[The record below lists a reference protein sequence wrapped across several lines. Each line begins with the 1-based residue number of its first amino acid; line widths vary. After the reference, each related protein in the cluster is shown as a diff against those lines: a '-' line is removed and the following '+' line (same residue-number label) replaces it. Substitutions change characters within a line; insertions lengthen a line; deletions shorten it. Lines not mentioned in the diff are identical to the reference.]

1 MTRPKQ
7 SPAHPFTLCRYEKAY
22 DCFRKALDRG
32 FAAPALR
39 LAQLYRQGD
48 FVEQD
53 LEKSLYYASLAAYQ
67 SDESLKGREC
77 QELFLQYCKK
87 CPRFCETSSQD
98 YDLATYWSGKA
109 AEIDPKHIPGF
120 VSLIATYNS
129 ENWGQTHI
137 QYRFP
142 WVLDSAP
149 DEKARATDRRD
160 RLTSFY
166 HCECR
171 KMCEPQLR

>member
-1 MTRPKQ
+1 M
-7 SPAHPFTLCRYEKAY
+7 
-22 DCFRKALDRG
+22 DRG

-109 AEIDPKHIPGF
+109 AEIDPNLIPGF
-120 VSLIATYNS
+120 VSMLATYNS
-129 ENWGQTHI
+129 EKWWYKHTSNTV
-137 QYRFP
+137 FP
-142 WVLDSAP
+142 GYTTLPLMKRLEQQVGVTDSHEFVTTWAG
-149 DEKARATDRRD
+149 KCANHNCRRKD
-160 RLTSFY
+160 GDL
-166 HCECR
+166 
-171 KMCEPQLR
+171 KMCLGQ